1 MSIAVILLILLPIA
15 YGLTLAFEVGIDK
28 LLRSKPEDFAEWGL
42 VYEPPICPR
51 RLLLPLVYFCL
62 VAGTLYPASFK
73 GQLLSCFLLVNLLV
87 VCLIDYKYQ
96 FIFDEQNLLLAIV
109 GLWRIFDVPYGWL
122 GACLAAAGAFFVML
136 VLALVSRGAIG
147 GGDVK
152 LMAAL
157 GLWFGPMDIIHTFV
171 YGSIAGGIG
180 GIILLLLRKKGR
192 KDYFAFG
199 PYLCLGAV
207 YVWYLVAADW

>member
-1 MSIAVILLILLPIA
+1 MSTAVILLILLPIA
-15 YGLTLAFEVGIDK
+15 YGLTLALEVVIDK
-28 LLRSKPEDFAEWGL
+28 LLSSKSEDFAEWGL
-42 VYEPPICPR
+42 VYDPPICPR
-51 RLLLPLVYFCL
+51 KLFMSMVYFCL
-62 VAGTLYPASFK
+62 AAGALYPASFK

-96 FIFDEQNLLLAIV
+96 FIFDEQNLLLAII

-122 GACLAAAGAFFVML
+122 GAGMATAGAFLVML
-136 VLALVSRGAIG
+136 VLAIVSRGAIG

-157 GLWFGPMDIIHTFV
+157 GLWFGPLDIIHTFV
-171 YGSIAGGIG
+171 YGSIAGGVG
-180 GIILLLLRKKGR
+180 GIILLLLRKKSR

-207 YVWYLVAADW
+207 YVWYLVATAW